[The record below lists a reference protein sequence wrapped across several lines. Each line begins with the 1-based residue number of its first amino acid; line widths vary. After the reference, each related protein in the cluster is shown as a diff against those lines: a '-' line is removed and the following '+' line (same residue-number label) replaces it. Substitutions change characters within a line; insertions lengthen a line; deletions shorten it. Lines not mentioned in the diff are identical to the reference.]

1 MYGENLGTGTLKKM
15 LVRIATAI
23 NNDETYLGDT
33 IAEDCRYLMEGA
45 AVLWL
50 AEKEDDVPECRT
62 KRTLMY
68 KGTPYE
74 RYGYVCE
81 HTGEE
86 YAMGWMPRN
95 CPECGGLLVVTGEEM
110 AE

>member
-33 IAEDCRYLMEGA
+33 IAEDCRSLMEGA

-50 AEKEDDVPECRT
+50 AEKENEVPECRT
-62 KRTLMY
+62 KRALAY
-68 KGTPYE
+68 GGTIYG
-74 RYGYVCE
+74 RYIFECE
-81 HTGEE
+81 HTGEK
-86 YAMGWMPRN
+86 YGMVWTPRY
-95 CPECGGLLVVTGEEM
+95 CPECGGVLVVTGEEVD
-110 AE
+110 E

>member
-45 AVLWL
+45 MVLW
-50 AEKEDDVPECRT
+50 VRIQ
-62 KRTLMY
+62 
-68 KGTPYE
+68 
-74 RYGYVCE
+74 
-81 HTGEE
+81 EE
-86 YAMGWMPRN
+86 AFDELGN
-95 CPECGGLLVVTGEEM
+95 
-110 AE
+110 